1 MANDKHNT
9 WLKMFVFFFLRLIL
23 MFWFSFFS
31 IDTLSTINK
40 GTKQG
45 RIQDFKLGRAHLK
58 KLRRTEG
65 GAKIWGDISCEKSRF
80 YAKK

>member
-9 WLKMFVFFFLRLIL
+9 WFKMFVFFIFLRLIL

-40 GTKQG
+40 DTKVG
-45 RIQDFKLGRAHLK
+45 VIRSHKLKDRKYNGQK
-58 KLRRTEG
+58 KKDKLRSTNRYTEN
-65 GAKIWGDISCEKSRF
+65 
-80 YAKK
+80 